1 MAPSGAM
8 VHAATFSPVV
18 YQLRVTLE
26 YIDPPIWRRLH
37 VPGRFTLT
45 QLHDVIQ
52 VAMGWEDDHLH
63 EFEIDGVRY
72 GPPRSGPPSPFRTT
86 ERDERKARLAGV
98 VHQIGAVFG
107 YTYNFGDSWQHVIE
121 IEDVADSDA
130 DTRRAMCVA
139 GERACPPE
147 DCGGVPGYY
156 HLLEAA
162 DNPDDEFTDRF
173 GRRFDPER
181 FDLDVVNRRL
191 GHVLR

>member
-1 MAPSGAM
+1 M

-26 YIDPPIWRRLH
+26 YIDPPIWRLH
-37 VPGRFTLT
+37 VPGRFTLP

-63 EFEIDGVRY
+63 GFEIYGVRY
-72 GPPRSGPPSPFRTT
+72 GPPRSGPPSPFRTA
-86 ERDERKARLAGV
+86 ERDERKVRLAGV
-98 VHQIGAVFG
+98 AHQIGAVVD
-107 YTYNFGDSWQHVIE
+107 YTYDFGDSWHHVIE
-121 IEDVADSDA
+121 IEDVADPDT
-130 DTRRAMCVA
+130 DTRRAVCVA

-156 HLLEAA
+156 HLLEA
-162 DNPDDEFTDRF
+162 DDEFTERF
-173 GRRFDPER
+173 GRAFDPER
-181 FDLDVVNRRL
+181 FDLDMVNRRL